1 MAEETASL
9 LVVDDEEHIRSA
21 IAEALELEGFRVDTA
36 DSGVSALEA
45 LARTSYDLMILDIR
59 MPDVDGVQVMTR
71 VHQQFPELRVVVL
84 TGYAALESAITA
96 VKTGAV
102 DYLEKPTSTHE
113 IVRTV
118 KMALQRHVSGRSAP
132 AELVSDSAVVAE
144 QKGVVDDVLTL
155 PPLTLLC
162 REQRVCLSKDPAKT
176 VQLTPA
182 QTEILFC
189 LMKHPNQLQTYSQIV
204 TSAWGQTLDPLEAQP
219 LLRPHISRLRRK
231 LRKLLPGQQLIQ
243 TVRTQGYRYGPLLP
257 PD

>member
-1 MAEETASL
+1 MPAMEVETASL

-36 DSGVSALEA
+36 DSGTSALKS
-45 LARTSYDLMILDIR
+45 LAQASYDLMILDIR
-59 MPDVDGVQVMTR
+59 MPDIDGVQVMTR
-71 VHQQFPELRVVVL
+71 AHQQFPDLRVIVL
-84 TGYAALESAITA
+84 TGYASLESAITA

-118 KMALQRHVSGRSAP
+118 KTVLQRHGSALTRP
-132 AELVSDSAVVAE
+132 ASDSGVAAKHE
-144 QKGVVDDVLTL
+144 GVVNEVLTI
-155 PPLTLLC
+155 PPLTLIYN
-162 REQRVCLSKDPAKT
+162 EQRVCLSEDSAKT

-189 LMKHPNQLQTYSQIV
+189 LMQHPNRLQTYSQIV
-204 TSAWGQTLDPLEAQP
+204 TKVWGQTIGPLEAQP

-231 LRKLLPGQQLIQ
+231 LRKLLPDQQLIQ
-243 TVRTQGYRYGPLLP
+243 TVRTQGYRYGPLIP
-257 PD
+257 SD